1 MLPPAGSSSWQ
12 LSLPPR
18 LLASQEEVSVAAPR
32 STLRNTLDVA
42 AVVEA
47 DDTPS
52 IGGERRISLKKK
64 KSGWVRITE
73 ST

>member
-1 MLPPAGSSSWQ
+1 
-12 LSLPPR
+12 
-18 LLASQEEVSVAAPR
+18 VAAPR

-52 IGGERRISLKKK
+52 IGGEHRISLKKKK